1 MWPDNPEIT
10 FVACRRSMPVRRGNC
25 LCFVRLF
32 VLHDYID
39 LAGIKAC
46 EFKIEADIEV
56 GNVIELNPDKLI
68 VPRGILS
75 DLVVG
80 ETVSFQFRFREM
92 FNLDDRQVL

>member
-32 VLHDYID
+32 VLQDYID

-46 EFKIEADIEV
+46 EFKIEADMVVSRSWWKFEGGV
-56 GNVIELNPDKLI
+56 LRACEGSVSQAARS
-68 VPRGILS
+68 RGIGS
-75 DLVVG
+75 MG
-80 ETVSFQFRFREM
+80 
-92 FNLDDRQVL
+92 